1 MDPNVQV
8 NAYERPFVW
17 GKDVVVFYIM
27 YEEKYF
33 KLKNSS
39 SAFCCKCFLRITEEL
54 YIAGS
59 FLCACYSEISDEGSS
74 WDNTQ

>member
-8 NAYERPFVW
+8 NAYERPFVR

-39 SAFCCKCFLRITEEL
+39 SAVIL
-54 YIAGS
+54 
-59 FLCACYSEISDEGSS
+59 
-74 WDNTQ
+74 